1 MSAEFVFDAK
11 AAKKEINAMKKI
23 FAEAIKEDEAK
34 GKIIIALI
42 EEAGFM
48 RAAMKECKRQMF
60 ENGIATEVV
69 NASQHYMKEH
79 PCAKVY
85 NDNVRQYKEYIKAL
99 GEYLPKKERKS
110 ALIELMSSV

>member
-1 MSAEFVFDAK
+1 MSAEFVFDEK

-23 FAEAIKEDEAK
+23 FAEVIKEDEAK
-34 GKIIIALI
+34 GKIILALV

-60 ENGIATEVV
+60 ESGIATEVV
-69 NASQHYMKEH
+69 NASQRYMKEH

-99 GEYLPKKERKS
+99 GEYLPKQDKQSKL
-110 ALIELMSSV
+110 AELMKNV